1 MNKET
6 ISDSQGFS
14 IATLF
19 FLGSILILGTSSEAK
34 NDSWLSILIAI
45 IISIPIIFIYARI
58 LSLFPGKDIFDI
70 LNILFGKWLGKLFC
84 ILYTWYFFHLG
95 ALVLRNFGEFMNT
108 LAFPE
113 TPLIFSMLFI
123 NLLCILAAKYGVE
136 VLGRSSKVLLIIC
149 VIVLLIIQF
158 LSIPQSHFNYIKPI
172 LGNGIV
178 PVLEGAFSAFT
189 FPFAEAIIFLGI
201 FSSLKKKNS
210 SYKILF
216 SALFVGGIIIV
227 LVQIRNIV
235 LIGHNVLSSLYF
247 PSYIAVGRISIGDF
261 FERMEVT
268 VSIVLV
274 ASIFV
279 KISVCLIA
287 TCKGISKIFNT
298 KTYKSIVIHVSLIMS
313 YFAYFIFDSTM
324 EMLNWVTHVY
334 KFYVIPFQIIIPII
348 TIIFIEVKRK
358 KGLLEVT

>member
-14 IATLF
+14 IVTLF
-19 FLGSILILGTSSEAK
+19 FLGSIAILGTASEAK
-34 NDSWLSILIAI
+34 NDSWISILIAI
-45 IISIPIIFIYARI
+45 VLSIPVIFIYARI
-58 LSLFPGKDIFDI
+58 LSLFPGKDFFDI
-70 LNILFGKWLGKLFC
+70 LTVVFGKWIGNFFC
-84 ILYTWYFFHLG
+84 IIYTWYFFHLG
-95 ALVLRNFGEFMNT
+95 TLVLRNFGDFMNT

-113 TPLIFSMLFI
+113 TPSIVSILFI
-123 NLLCILAAKYGVE
+123 NVLCILSAKYGIE

-149 VIVLLIIQF
+149 VIVLLIIQA

-172 LGNGIV
+172 LGNGLL
-178 PVLEGAFSAFT
+178 PVLKGAFSAFT
-189 FPFAEAIIFLGI
+189 FPFAESIVFLGV

-216 SALFVGGIIIV
+216 SALLIGGVIISI
-227 LVQIRNIV
+227 VQIRNIV
-235 LIGHNVLSSLYF
+235 LIGNNVLSSLYF
-247 PSYIAVGRISIGDF
+247 PSYIAVGRIHIGDF

-298 KTYKSIVIHVSLIMS
+298 KSYKSIVIPTSLLMS

-324 EMLNWVTHVY
+324 EMLNFATVVY

-348 TIIFIEVKRK
+348 TIIFIEINRK
-358 KGLLEVT
+358 KGILKTT